1 MTKQGIKGV
10 TIYCGSSTGARAE
23 FTEAAAAVGRAIAAA
38 GVPMISGGGNM
49 GMMGAAA
56 EACRAAGGRNIA
68 VIPQFMVDRGWN
80 DTDAVETVVTPDMH
94 IRKQI
99 MARMAKGVIALPGGI
114 GTLEELCEII
124 TWRQLGL
131 FRGNVVILNTAGY
144 YDPLLSVLS
153 NAVAEGFMPADHSR
167 LWQVTTSPE
176 QAVEWALAATA
187 DMELKPKF

>member
-1 MTKQGIKGV
+1 MTKQGIQGV
-10 TIYCGSSTGARAE
+10 TIYCGSAAGARAE

-38 GVPMISGGGNM
+38 GVPLISGGGNM
-49 GMMGAAA
+49 GMMGAAS

-80 DTDAVETVVTPDMH
+80 DADAAETVVTPDMH

-99 MARMAKGVIALPGGI
+99 MARLAKGVIALPGGI

-131 FRGNVVILNTAGY
+131 FKGNIVILNTAGY
-144 YDPLLSVLS
+144 YDPLLSVLGT
-153 NAVAEGFMPADHSR
+153 AVAEGFMPADHCR
-167 LWQVTTSPE
+167 LWHVTTSPTE
-176 QAVEWALAATA
+176 AVELALAASG
-187 DMELKPKF
+187 DMKLKPKF